1 MSKKKSVTAVVSSDL
16 VRRLRDGI
24 PVKSIKEESGWEKT
38 EHDLPAA
45 IMLMMDAAEIIERL
59 SHLAVGRHLE
69 KIENIEKYGTRIK
82 PCSDQGDGYWDCEKH
97 NKCVNPQCDDCPQ
110 KSPNKAFM
118 PQLKSE

>member
-110 KSPNKAFM
+110 KSPNVE
-118 PQLKSE
+118 S